1 MNKSALL
8 ADIVTALETELEA
21 VTREA
26 RAAASAAT
34 DPDSKAENKYDTRAL
49 EASYL
54 ARGQAQRVTE
64 LTDAVAA
71 YRALAANP
79 PVIARAV
86 IVGARVILDT
96 PAGRADYFLGPA
108 AGGTELKHDGR
119 EIILITTA
127 SPLGRQLLG
136 KSAGAAVSLQP
147 GCPAWTVRSVA

>member
-1 MNKSALL
+1 MPNPALL
-8 ADIVTALETELEA
+8 AAIVSALESELEA
-21 VTREA
+21 ASREA

-79 PVIARAV
+79 PAV
-86 IVGARVILDT
+86 SGTVVVGATVILDT

-108 AGGTELKHDGR
+108 AGGTEVRHAGR
-119 EIILITTA
+119 DIVLITLA

-136 KSAGAAVSLQP
+136 KSAGASITLQP
-147 GCPAWTVRSVA
+147 GRPAWVVRSVE